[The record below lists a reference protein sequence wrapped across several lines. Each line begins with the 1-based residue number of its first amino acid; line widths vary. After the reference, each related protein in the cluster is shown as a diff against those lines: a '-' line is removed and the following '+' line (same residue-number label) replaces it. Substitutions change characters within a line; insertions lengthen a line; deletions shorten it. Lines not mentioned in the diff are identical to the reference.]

1 MAKRMLFSLAVVI
14 TALLLGLVLSFAAR
28 GSAPAVPEEPSP
40 AQQQTAEPTAPE
52 PLPAET
58 PVDTQPQEPEPQS
71 GYRLQSY
78 NGRLA
83 IFREGSD
90 TPEMI
95 FDVYTRLLPQADRDR
110 LEQGI
115 TAPDYETLTRLIEDY
130 IS

>member
-40 AQQQTAEPTAPE
+40 APQQ
-52 PLPAET
+52 
-58 PVDTQPQEPEPQS
+58 PEPQG

-95 FDVYTRLLPQADRDR
+95 FDVYTRLLPQADRER